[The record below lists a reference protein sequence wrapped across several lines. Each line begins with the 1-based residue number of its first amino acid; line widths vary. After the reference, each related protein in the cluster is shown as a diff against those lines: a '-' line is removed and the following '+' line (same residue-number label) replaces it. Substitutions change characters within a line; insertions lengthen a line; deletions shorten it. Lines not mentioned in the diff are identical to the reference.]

1 MKKRRVVIIG
11 AILLVGTVVGVA
23 AARTTGSAHRSG
35 AALDPGTY
43 TIKATLKAS
52 QEVPKPKNAGSAS
65 GVFTG
70 TLKVVSAVNST
81 LTYKLTWA
89 HLTGPALAA
98 HIHLGAPGKAGKI
111 VLPLCAPC
119 SSGVHAT
126 KKVTAVTATALIA
139 AKAYANVHTKLNPAG
154 EIRAQLTAKRSA
166 GGTNA
171 NPYANV
177 VVNVTPALVA
187 AGKKFSDQYS
197 CEGCHTLTGANSTG
211 PTWKGLAGKT
221 VHLTTG
227 ASVKADDPY
236 LMWAIEQPDAQVV
249 AGYSSGIMSTAIGSI
264 PESQAKAMVAYIKSV
279 K

>member
-1 MKKRRVVIIG
+1 MKKRRVVIVG
-11 AILLVGTVVGVA
+11 ALVLVGVVAGVA
-23 AARTTGSAHRSG
+23 AAARSAEQG
-35 AALDPGTY
+35 PAALTPGTY
-43 TIKATLKAS
+43 SIKATLNAKF
-52 QEVPKPKNAGSAS
+52 EVPKPKGVPAGAT
-65 GVFTG
+65 GTFTG
-70 TLKVVSAVNST
+70 TLKVLSPLKST
-81 LTYKLTWA
+81 LTWKLTFA
-89 HLTGPALAA
+89 HLSGSATAA
-98 HIHLGAPGKAGKI
+98 HVHLGAPGKAGN
-111 VLPLCAPC
+111 VVVPLCTPC
-119 SSGVHAT
+119 KSGAHGVRPVNAT
-126 KKVTAVTATALIA
+126 TAAALIA
-139 AKAYANVHTKLNPAG
+139 ARAYANVHTNKNPGG
-154 EIRAQLTAKRSA
+154 EIRANLKAVAS
-166 GGTNA
+166 GGGGASA

-197 CEGCHTLTGANSTG
+197 CEGCHTLTGANSVG

-264 PESQAKAMVAYIKSV
+264 PEAQAKAMVAYIKSV

>member
-1 MKKRRVVIIG
+1 MIKKRRVAIVG
-11 AILLVGTVVGVA
+11 SILLVGTLVGVA
-23 AARTTGSAHRSG
+23 AAARSVEHG
-35 AALDPGTY
+35 AAALTPGTY
-43 TIKATLKAS
+43 TIKATTLNAA
-52 QEVPKPKNAGSAS
+52 QAVPKAKNAGSAKGS
-65 GVFTG
+65 FSG
-70 TLKVVSAVNST
+70 TLKVAGGSKST
-81 LTYKLTWA
+81 LTWKLTFA

-98 HIHLGAPGKAGKI
+98 HIHLGGKGKAGRI
-111 VLPLCAPC
+111 VVPLCTPC
-119 SSGVHAT
+119 KSGAHGT
-126 KKVTAVTATALIA
+126 KPVTLVAAAALVA
-139 AKAYANVHTKLNPAG
+139 GSAYANVHTKLNPAG
-154 EIRAQLTAKRSA
+154 EIRGQLKATAT
-166 GGTNA
+166 GGVA

-177 VVNVTPALVA
+177 VVTVTPALVA
-187 AGKKFSDQYS
+187 AGKGFSAQYS

-227 ASVKADDPY
+227 QSVKADDGY